1 MRKFPY
7 FFILH
12 DLNPVIFT
20 LINARYHSPESDI
33 VSDAFS
39 VSMYLKVVIEKLAEN
54 RHTSLF
60 KAASDARNVDLA
72 LNSDDGMQSMTR
84 RMRLQSAVKP
94 FEVEDY
100 DAFCNLHLSKSWM
113 YSIEPDDSW
122 SSNKIGPQ
130 WLPQYGDR
138 VIYNRVLHAKF
149 VKGHSKSLKINQRS
163 LPPVLPPKR
172 RKKNESKEE
181 IDTVNDDSEKYQYFL
196 GTVQWVRAVMP
207 NNEPPLPDEIL
218 LESPILAV
226 GISFHYKWLQDMTH
240 VIYWRPCD
248 VSIGSDKSQSCEE
261 CNLSNDQSFL
271 CPAWSGPLDKI
282 LPPYPLS
289 YRRFEMPSGIS
300 HARIDRIQNCFNA
313 IKERIINQQQLCA
326 FEPNMLLLQIDSLEV
341 MDIPIKYRH
350 IFKDASAEVDTPKS
364 NFSENHVDT
373 PDISKTLSE
382 VFFEMPW
389 EQKPCSS
396 HDSTLPF
403 HESIMVNTHV
413 CLAVIVQRLLA
424 GYYRSLSGMVHDI
437 REACVSIIRFIVKE
451 KIKEK
456 VIEDSSERKVLRAI
470 IELLNVDI
478 FDADKNKN
486 FNEDGPLTSSKSP
499 TTKLNLSELS
509 RQERNVVLFSKD
521 VVRLYALAQLCC
533 EDTSIAEVALGLE
546 AEDFKFH
553 HTILSDEQ
561 EIAVKNSG
569 LMMAALGRDQMKFRK
584 PLADGAIPPTINV
597 FLKAA
602 FLGNKKIDDSDGIAL
617 SDEFFGPPIIFHPQ
631 DYKKNK
637 CLMSFVNETNHQ
649 RSSLADIKVVVRTGI
664 RSGKI
669 AEEEFFGPPIILYTE
684 SLKRNRNFMRITEAF
699 QKGEK
704 MASKL
709 KVVVKATVTPSKF
722 PKIIFNPQDY
732 NNDKKLKKF
741 FASVGGNKNHDISVI
756 ISLKAEDY
764 SDFHD
769 SQHETHKDGAMMES
783 TQSAYSDV
791 EEKEPSLQVN
801 EENSVVSNDFLQP
814 LSFEYDDYKNNS
826 ALMSALF
833 CHPNRKDV
841 CARCTLKKNDIISC
855 RIIEGHSNRDF
866 VWADYLKDIGG
877 IDGLILRLH
886 PKWRPPPI
894 TTEFSLNL
902 SGDKLTDE
910 PEIEDDELSPS
921 HNDVETTLTIKT
933 KCPPPAELRS
943 KARKA
948 LDIANQLL
956 QHAKKD
962 ADKPAMLGEDFLNT
976 HYHVDPEDGHFEICI
991 MCGLGG
997 DVICCET
1004 CPMVSHPKCV
1014 NMDSIPDEDW
1024 HCYLCIEKQSTR
1036 DARET
1041 DITSHCI
1048 LKTDDDV
1055 IVAEGIVTSLV
1066 DELKSYRQRGP
1077 TVALGSKI
1085 AKLINGVYYEGEVTG
1100 LPLSEDDDN
1109 VYKVQFEDDDEE
1121 EEVTSEELQSYLAH
1135 YIVMHQEE
1143 VAKNKTED
1151 EEYENIAIKR
1161 RGRPR
1166 KVAQEEENSIHSTSS
1181 GRKRTRSLP
1190 PPKRRRGRPRISDS
1204 IRPQDNTEYVDYEEE
1219 ESPTKRPRN
1228 ANSKKRGRP
1237 TLHHKDSALD
1247 ASSPQRT
1254 SRNRGRPPKSSRRSS
1269 SDSNEAEIEAYTQ
1282 TGRRLRTPDR
1292 FAPSSTEVLKPRRRG
1307 EIAHTKSLQMKGK
1320 TAKKV
1325 NQDRSK
1331 ERRKE
1336 KTRDIS
1342 NDLEPDI
1349 PPETY
1354 PPPGRVDP
1362 SLTYYC
1368 TIENDTSATIARKLG
1383 CESWLDIAYVPENM
1397 NRFPAL
1403 QNKKIKF
1410 RKGTLIRFAE
1420 CKFDKNKAKK
1430 LVNNKVIY
1438 DVHHT

>member
-1 MRKFPY
+1 
-7 FFILH
+7 
-12 DLNPVIFT
+12 
-20 LINARYHSPESDI
+20 
-33 VSDAFS
+33 
-39 VSMYLKVVIEKLAEN
+39 MYLKVVIEKLAEN
-54 RHTSLF
+54 RHTSIF

-72 LNSDDGMQSMTR
+72 LNSDEGMQSMTR

-94 FEVEDY
+94 FDVEDY
-100 DAFCNLHLSKSWM
+100 DAFYNLHLSRNWM
-113 YSIEPDDSW
+113 NSIEPDDSW
-122 SSNKIGPQ
+122 SSNKNSPQ
-130 WLPQYGDR
+130 WLPQVGDR
-138 VIYNRVLHAKF
+138 VIYNRVLHAQF
-149 VKGHSKSLKINQRS
+149 VKGHSRSLKINQRS

-196 GTVQWVRAVMP
+196 GTVQWIRAVMP
-207 NNEPPLPDEIL
+207 NNETPLSDEFL

-248 VSIGSDKSQSCEE
+248 VSIGSVKSQSCEE

-282 LPPYPLS
+282 LPPYPMS
-289 YRRFEMPSGIS
+289 YGRFEFPSGIS
-300 HARIDRIQNCFNA
+300 PARIERVHNCFNV
-313 IKERIINQQQLCA
+313 IKERIINQQELCA
-326 FEPNMLLLQIDSLEV
+326 FQPNMSLLQIDSLEV
-341 MDIPIKYRH
+341 MDIPIKYRY
-350 IFKDASAEVDTPKS
+350 IFKDASTEVDTSKS
-364 NFSENHVDT
+364 NFSESHVDT
-373 PDISKTLSE
+373 PDALKTLSE
-382 VFFEMPW
+382 VFFQMPW
-389 EQKPCSS
+389 EQKPCSF
-396 HDSTLPF
+396 HDGTLPF

-424 GYYRSLSGMVHDI
+424 GYYRSLSAMVYDI

-470 IELLNVDI
+470 IELLDVDI
-478 FDADKNKN
+478 FDADKNTN
-486 FNEDGPLTSSKSP
+486 PNEYGPLTTSKSP
-499 TTKLNLSELS
+499 TPKLNLSDLS
-509 RQERNVVLFSKD
+509 HQERNVALFSKE
-521 VVRLYALAQLCC
+521 VVRMYALAQLCC
-533 EDTSIAEVALGLE
+533 EDTSIAEVALGLM

-561 EIAVKNSG
+561 EIAIKNSG
-569 LMMAALGRDQMKFRK
+569 QMMAALGRDQMKFRK
-584 PLADGAIPPTINV
+584 PLTDGAIPPKVNV

-602 FLGNKKIDDSDGIAL
+602 FLGSSRKKINDDSNGLAL
-617 SDEFFGPPIIFHPQ
+617 LPKDEFFGPPIIFHPQ
-631 DYKKNK
+631 DYKSNK
-637 CLMSFVNETNHQ
+637 CLMSIMNETNHQ
-649 RSSLADIKVVVRTGI
+649 RSSLPDIKVVVRTGI
-664 RSGKI
+664 RSGDV
-669 AEEEFFGPPIILYTE
+669 AEEKFFGPPIILDPE
-684 SLKRNRNFMRITEAF
+684 SLKRNRNFTRIMKAF

-709 KVVVKATVTPSKF
+709 RVVVKALVTR
-722 PKIIFNPQDY
+722 PKLPMIIFSPQDY
-732 NNDKKLKKF
+732 SSNKKLKKI
-741 FASVGGNKNHDISVI
+741 FASVGGNKNHDISVVV
-756 ISLKAEDY
+756 SLKGVDY
-764 SDFHD
+764 SDIHA
-769 SQHETHKDGAMMES
+769 SHHETHKDAAIMES
-783 TQSAYSDV
+783 TQNADSDV
-791 EEKEPSLQVN
+791 EEDEPSLHVDEVN
-801 EENSVVSNDFLQP
+801 SLVSNELLQP
-814 LSFEYDDYKNNS
+814 LSFEYDDYKNNP
-826 ALMSALF
+826 ALTSALF

-841 CARCTLKKNDIISC
+841 CARCTLKKHDIISC
-855 RIIEGHSNRDF
+855 RIREAHSNRDF
-866 VWADYLKDIGG
+866 VWADYLKEIGG

-894 TTEFSLNL
+894 TTECSVNS
-902 SGDKLTDE
+902 SGDKFTDE
-910 PEIEDDELSPS
+910 TEILDDQVSPS
-921 HNDVETTLTIKT
+921 HNALETTLTIKT

-956 QHAKKD
+956 QQAKKD
-962 ADKPAMLGEDFLNT
+962 ADKPVMLGEDFLNT

-1014 NMDSIPDEDW
+1014 NMESIPDEDW
-1024 HCYLCIEKQSTR
+1024 HCYLCTEKHSTR
-1036 DARET
+1036 DDRET
-1041 DITSHCI
+1041 SITSNCI

-1109 VYKVQFEDDDEE
+1109 IYKVQFEDDDEE

-1135 YIVMHQEE
+1135 YIAMHQEE
-1143 VAKNKTED
+1143 VPKNESED
-1151 EEYENIAIKR
+1151 EEYENVAIKR

-1166 KVAQEEENSIHSTSS
+1166 KVAPEEENSLHSTSS
-1181 GRKRTRSLP
+1181 GRKRTLSLP
-1190 PPKRRRGRPRISDS
+1190 PPKRQIGRPRRSDS
-1204 IRPQDNTEYVDYEEE
+1204 IRSQNNIEIVDYEEE
-1219 ESPTKRPRN
+1219 ESPAKRPRH

-1237 TLHHKDSALD
+1237 TLHRKDSSLD

-1254 SRNRGRPPKSSRRSS
+1254 PRKRGRPPKSSRRSS
-1269 SDSNEAEIEAYTQ
+1269 TDSDEAEEEAYTQ

-1292 FAPSSTEVLKPRRRG
+1292 FAPTSTESLKPRRRG
-1307 EIAHTKSLQMKGK
+1307 EIARTKSIQVKEK
-1320 TAKKV
+1320 KAKKV
-1325 NQDRSK
+1325 NQGRSK
-1331 ERRKE
+1331 EKRKE
-1336 KTRDIS
+1336 NTRHIS

-1368 TIENDTSATIARKLG
+1368 TVENDTSATIARKLG

-1438 DVHHT
+1438 DVHHA